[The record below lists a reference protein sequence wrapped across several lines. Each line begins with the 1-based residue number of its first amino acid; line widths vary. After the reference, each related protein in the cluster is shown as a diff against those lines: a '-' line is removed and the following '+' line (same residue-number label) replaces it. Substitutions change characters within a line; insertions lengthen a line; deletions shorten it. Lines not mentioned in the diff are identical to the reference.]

1 MNNNLKTNRK
11 KTSGHSQ
18 TFYRFSFQRVK
29 KMLNSQVVAVTTDE
43 ILGLAQILAGGLT
56 SGTGSVWKE
65 VKSLKAKKRSR
76 GRRRRFGF
84 ASFLRFVYT
93 LRSSTRLKILWVD
106 PERSRSRPF
115 LNVCHSSDQ
124 TRVNLC
130 ADGRLSNERRRDS
143 SVHSSNKAEETWR
156 SGPLTLLM
164 APVFGWCTISFIFS
178 LSWYEMR
185 VGSVRSP
192 SF

>member
-11 KTSGHSQ
+11 KKSGHSQ

-29 KMLNSQVVAVTTDE
+29 KMLSSQAVAVTTDE

-93 LRSSTRLKILWVD
+93 LRLSTRLKILWVD
-106 PERSRSRPF
+106 PERSRSR
-115 LNVCHSSDQ
+115 HSWMFVTVLIKHEWIFVLTDVYQMKEDEIHPSTRQ
-124 TRVNLC
+124 TKLRKPEDL
-130 ADGRLSNERRRDS
+130 DR
-143 SVHSSNKAEETWR
+143 
-156 SGPLTLLM
+156 
-164 APVFGWCTISFIFS
+164 
-178 LSWYEMR
+178 
-185 VGSVRSP
+185 
-192 SF
+192 